1 MIDYSDYMDSVNRE
15 EGVRG
20 WYHSHPGYGCWL
32 SGIDVDNQR
41 IHQVRMFEP
50 YLAIVVDPKR
60 TMSAGKVEIGCFRT
74 YSDAYAEQVKA
85 QGNDKM
91 SGVRMD
97 KIEEMGNHWHRYY

>member
-1 MIDYSDYMDSVNRE
+1 MDAMEVCNRE

-32 SGIDVDNQR
+32 SGIDVDNQKL
-41 IHQVRMFEP
+41 HQNRMYEP

-60 TMSAGKVEIGCFRT
+60 TMSAGKVEVGCFRT
-74 YSDAYAEQVKA
+74 YTDNYAAQVKA
-85 QGNDKM
+85 NQDGK
-91 SGVRMD
+91 GGLGIRMD